1 MNIKPVYLWLNETNQ
16 QVAWVTPSDCGECP
30 VELKKSTAISQ
41 CIADLRDQSASIAL
55 IDCVGETLSILI
67 ETWLAECEAK
77 QIIRL
82 YLVDNLPE
90 AWQAL
95 PLEWCRVKGEILYQ
109 HMQVLRYVPFYPE
122 NLPVTCSQSALFI
135 NLWPKLPRSR
145 HEHRASRTLQNRN
158 DTTTTLPPFSYL
170 IKLMRQ
176 YPKKYQVVTGSIK
189 AQFYCEQHDITQ
201 HSLLCVIAHGS
212 ENGQKKPFLTNN
224 GNDDW
229 ALPEQQLP
237 PLVLLLACGS
247 EEGNLIHYA
256 LRLLSRGAKTV
267 LAPIGKLDATQVEL
281 FLEHFLEQ
289 WQMGK
294 QVHDILGDLQQDKDL
309 NHAALRI
316 RLIGQG
322 GLYQYQQNHQHPH
335 DEKHIQY
342 DASWSGLQHGIKHNE
357 PYDKSCLVD
366 LLNQLTYRCLMQD
379 NSLERS
385 VTTLYDAFGFVYND
399 PHEDACLYLRLKEVH
414 EQCWPITQHWLHY
427 YLLFLSSLHDHHSIT
442 LYRRKI
448 SQSVAIRLPN
458 EQLFFY
464 YLMHGFYRKG
474 NYAKAMEAFVLGF
487 NEIERKIE
495 PNKARFKEP
504 EYKLSVLSINIF
516 IDMNF
521 PSLGNALLEHS
532 RYCLEEAS
540 LPYDTYRKT
549 EFTLLD
555 QEARLLARNGQSADQ
570 MQVGLTKAIM
580 KLERKRELA
589 QQDNQDGHRELA
601 SLLSLSTWLD
611 KPNRVYAEMTLS
623 MVADTKTISEEIRQ
637 TKGNCTALYLLRA
650 LASWAWH
657 QNDQEAY
664 AKVKNYLPVY
674 KEIGEMRHLGD
685 AGPIGFII
693 AYLALLNNKQAQQL
707 WPMMASK
714 LENDAYFL
722 ELSIFHALLNDKQ
735 ESKNNYRRF
744 SRQQQRVL
752 NYLDQLTYHGFLDDE
767 FYKEYALVKQNFEK
781 KRHDEY
787 QMLEQLSTGK
797 CTINA
802 LIEKGFL
809 PF

>member
-1 MNIKPVYLWLNETNQ
+1 MNIKPVYLWLNENTK
-16 QVAWVTPSDCGECP
+16 QVAWMTSSAYGECP
-30 VELKKSTAISQ
+30 VELKKSTTISQ
-41 CIADLRDQSASIAL
+41 SIADLRDQSASIAL
-55 IDCVGETLSILI
+55 IDCVGETLSALI

-77 QIIRL
+77 QMIRL
-82 YLVDNLPE
+82 YFVNNLPE

-95 PLEWCRVKGEILYQ
+95 PLEWCRVKGEMLYQ

-122 NLPVTCSQSALFI
+122 NLPVTCSQSALFL
-135 NLWPKLPRSR
+135 NLWPKPPR
-145 HEHRASRTLQNRN
+145 HERRTNSTLKNRN
-158 DTTTTLPPFSYL
+158 GSTATLAPFSYL
-170 IKLMRQ
+170 IALMRKK
-176 YPKKYQVVTGSIK
+176 PKQYQVVTGSIK
-189 AQFYCEQHDITQ
+189 AQFHLEQHDITQ

-212 ENGQKKPFLTNN
+212 ENRQKKPFLTNN
-224 GNDDW
+224 GDDDW

-247 EEGNLIHYA
+247 EAGNLIHYS

-267 LAPIGKLDATQVEL
+267 LAPIGKLDASQVEI
-281 FLEHFLEQ
+281 FLERFLQQ
-289 WQMGK
+289 WQKGK
-294 QVHDILGDLQQDKDL
+294 QVHDILGELQQDKDL

-322 GLYQYQQNHQHPH
+322 GLYQYHQNPPQ
-335 DEKHIQY
+335 DEKHTHY
-342 DASWSGLQHGIKHNE
+342 DASWSGLQQCIQHNE
-357 PYDKSCLVD
+357 RDDDRCFVA

-379 NSLERS
+379 NSLEQS
-385 VTTLYDAFGFVYND
+385 VVTLYAASGLIYND
-399 PHEDACLYLRLKEVH
+399 PHEDARLYLRLKQVY
-414 EQCWPITQHWLHY
+414 EQCWQITQHWLHY
-427 YLLFLSSLHDHHSIT
+427 YLLFLSSLHDHRNIT

-448 SQSVAIRLPN
+448 SQSVDIHIPEEN
-458 EQLFFY
+458 LFFY

-474 NYAKAMEAFVLGF
+474 NYAKAIEVFVLGF
-487 NEIERKIE
+487 NEIERKIA
-495 PNKARFKEP
+495 PNKVQFKEP
-504 EYKLSVLSINIF
+504 EYKLSALSINIF

-521 PSLGNALLEHS
+521 PRLGNALLEHS

-540 LPYDTYRKT
+540 LPYDTYRKA

-589 QQDNQDGHRELA
+589 QQDNHDGHRELA

-623 MVADTKTISEEIRQ
+623 MVANTKTTSEDIRQ
-637 TKGNCTALYLLRA
+637 TEGNCTVLYLLRA

-664 AKVKNYLPVY
+664 EKVKSYLPVY

-693 AYLALLNNKQAQQL
+693 AYLALLRNKQAQQL

-735 ESKNNYRRF
+735 ESKHNYRRF

-752 NYLDQLTYHGFLDDE
+752 NYLDKLAYHGFLDNE
-767 FYKEYALVKQNFEK
+767 FHEEYAVIKQDFEK
-781 KRHDEY
+781 NQQREY
-787 QMLEQLSTGK
+787 QMLEQLSEGK
-797 CTINA
+797 CTINI
-802 LIEKGFL
+802 LIAKGFL

>member
-1 MNIKPVYLWLNETNQ
+1 MNIKPIYLWFNKNNKHI
-16 QVAWVTPSDCGECP
+16 AWMTPSAYGECP
-30 VELKKSTAISQ
+30 SELKKDTQISQ
-41 CIADLRDQSASIAL
+41 SIADLRDQSASIAL
-55 IDCVGETLSILI
+55 IDCVGKTVANLI
-67 ETWLAECEAK
+67 ETWLAEREEE
-77 QIIRL
+77 QILRL
-82 YLVDNLPE
+82 YLIDNLPE
-90 AWQAL
+90 IWQTL
-95 PLEWCRVKGEILYQ
+95 PLEWCRVKGDMLYQ

-122 NLPVTCSQSALFI
+122 NIPVRCSQSTLLL
-135 NLWPKLPRSR
+135 NLWPKPPR
-145 HEHRASRTLQNRN
+145 HERKISRENNTIPNRN
-158 DTTTTLPPFSYL
+158 SATSIQPQPPFSYL
-170 IKLMRQ
+170 ITLMRKQ
-176 YPKKYQVVTGSIK
+176 PKYYQVITGSIK
-189 AQFYCEQHDITQ
+189 AQFYLEQHDITQ

-212 ENGQKKPFLTNN
+212 ENNQQKPFLTHK
-224 GNDDW
+224 GDEHW
-229 ALPEQQLP
+229 ELPKRQLP
-237 PLVLLLACGS
+237 NLVLLLACGS

-267 LAPIGKLDATQVEL
+267 LAPIGKLDASQVEI
-281 FLEHFLEQ
+281 FLKRFLKQ
-289 WQMGK
+289 WQKGK
-294 QVHDILGDLQQDKDL
+294 HVHDILLNLQQDKSL

-322 GLYQYQQNHQHPH
+322 GLYQQQPQYEEHTY
-335 DEKHIQY
+335 Y
-342 DASWSGLQHGIKHNE
+342 DASWSGLQQCIQHNE
-357 PYDKSCLVD
+357 HNDERCLVQ
-366 LLNQLTYRCLMQD
+366 LLNQLTYRCLMQN
-379 NSLERS
+379 NSLEQS
-385 VTTLYDAFGFVYND
+385 IAILYDAVNFVYND
-399 PHEDACLYLRLKEVH
+399 PHEDARLYLRLKQVY

-427 YLLFLSSLHDHHSIT
+427 YLLFLSSLHDHHNIT

-448 SQSVAIRLPN
+448 SQSVNIQLP
-458 EQLFFY
+458 EEDLFFY

-474 NYAKAMEAFVLGF
+474 NYAQAIETFVLGF
-487 NEIERKIE
+487 NEIERKIASS
-495 PNKARFKEP
+495 KVRFKEA

-521 PSLGNALLEHS
+521 PRLGNTLLEHS

-540 LPYDTYRKT
+540 LPYDTYRKA

-555 QEARLLARNGQSADQ
+555 QEARLLARNGQSAEQ

-589 QQDNQDGHRELA
+589 QQDHHDGHRELA

-611 KPNRVYAEMTLS
+611 KPNKVYAEMTLAR
-623 MVADTKTISEEIRQ
+623 VADIKTTSEEIRQ
-637 TKGNCTALYLLRA
+637 TEGNCTALYLLRA
-650 LASWAWH
+650 LAAWAWH

-664 AKVKNYLPVY
+664 EKVASYLPVY

-693 AYLALLNNKQAQQL
+693 AYLALLKNKQAQQL

-722 ELSIFHALLNDKQ
+722 ELAIFHALLNDQQ
-735 ESKNNYRRF
+735 ESKYNYRRF

-752 NYLDQLTYHGFLDDE
+752 NYLDQLTYHGFLDNM
-767 FYKEYALVKQNFEK
+767 FYREYSHAKQHFEQ
-781 KRHDEY
+781 KRENEY
-787 QMLEQLSTGK
+787 QMLEQLSAGK
-797 CTINA
+797 RSIHA